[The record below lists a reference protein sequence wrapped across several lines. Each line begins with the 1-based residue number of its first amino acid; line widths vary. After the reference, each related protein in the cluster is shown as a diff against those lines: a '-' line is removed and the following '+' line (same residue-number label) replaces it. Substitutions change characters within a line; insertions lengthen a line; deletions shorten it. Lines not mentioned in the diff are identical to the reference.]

1 MTHSTEPLACSL
13 ANDNAAQQAL
23 EWADLG
29 RHAVAT
35 ERLEGGVAMTFRI
48 DLADAVED
56 LAAREAECCGFLS
69 LATTRNANTVRLEI
83 TSDHPDA
90 YLVIEALAG
99 TGLS

>member
-35 ERLEGGVAMTFRI
+35 ERLEGEVAMTFRI
-48 DLADAVED
+48 DLADAVEE

-69 LATTRNANTVRLEI
+69 LATTRNANTMRLEI

-99 TGLS
+99 TGPS